1 MSSFNSQFAQM
12 SSPIVQ
18 KMEQRTERPP
28 TPDFERPMTP
38 EYINYLLD
46 TFIPEKLTETS
57 LFIPNLSHD
66 MTEEKLKFIMT
77 DFQFGI
83 VERIDIILGKTQS
96 GSVVK
101 GGFVHFN
108 EMRWYNTSWVN
119 TVREKIQKEGM
130 FKATHN
136 TFGQF
141 TFMYNTKPVAATP
154 LNIHQLADAL
164 SVAEIAI
171 NKSDELNTKLSDEL
185 LQSRK
190 NEENLLLQ
198 IKTLTDEL
206 NRQKSLNALYIIKPT
221 PV

>member
-1 MSSFNSQFAQM
+1 M
-12 SSPIVQ
+12 
-18 KMEQRTERPP
+18 
-28 TPDFERPMTP
+28 
-38 EYINYLLD
+38 
-46 TFIPEKLTETS
+46 
-57 LFIPNLSHD
+57 
-66 MTEEKLKFIMT
+66 
-77 DFQFGI
+77 
-83 VERIDIILGKTQS
+83 DIILGKTQT
-96 GSVVK
+96 GSVIK
-101 GGFVHFN
+101 GGFVHFK

-119 TVREKIQKEGM
+119 TVREKIQKDGM
-130 FKATHN
+130 FKARHN

-171 NKSDELNTKLSDEL
+171 NKSNDLNTKLSDEL

-206 NRQKSLNALYIIKPT
+206 NRQKSLTALLSKPAS
-221 PV
+221 V